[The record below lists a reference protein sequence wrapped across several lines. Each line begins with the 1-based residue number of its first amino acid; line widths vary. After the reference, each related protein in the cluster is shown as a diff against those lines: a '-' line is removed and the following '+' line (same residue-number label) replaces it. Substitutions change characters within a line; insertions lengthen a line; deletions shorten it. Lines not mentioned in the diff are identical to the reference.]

1 MELKDAVALVT
12 GAGGGIGQAAALE
25 LARRGADI
33 AVHYHRNESGASE
46 TARLV
51 ESLGAKAAVF
61 RGDLSRLDHGR
72 ALVASVLE
80 RFGHIDI
87 LVNNAG
93 DLVERKPLLEMTEA
107 LWKQVLKG
115 QFTSTAFELDVE
127 GKKHIVLAR
136 DVQLDPVRDIPLHVD
151 FQRVGK
157 DGIIRVAIPVH
168 FVHEALSPGL
178 KRGGVLNIVRH
189 DIEVFCPY
197 DKIPQFFEVSLEG
210 LEIGRSIH
218 VSALKLPEGVSPVI
232 KNRDFTIA
240 TIAGALKGEE
250 ETTTAAATPE
260 TGAAAAPA
268 ADAKG
273 ATPAAGAKAPA
284 AGGKAPAA
292 AGKAAAA
299 PAKAAAPA
307 AKPAGKK

>member
-1 MELKDAVALVT
+1 MGDKAQVYT
-12 GAGGGIGQAAALE
+12 GHLMKTFLRRRPAPLEAGLRL
-25 LARRGADI
+25 LARLIGRRALKPGDDAM
-33 AVHYHRNESGASE
+33 SE
-46 TARLV
+46 LISLKATARPRAGK
-51 ESLGAKAAVF
+51 GAARQARREGNVPAVIY
-61 RGDLSRLDHGR
+61 GDQKTPETIN
-72 ALVASVLE
+72 LE
-80 RFGHIDI
+80 Y
-87 LVNNAG
+87 N
-93 DLVERKPLLEMTEA
+93 A

>member
-1 MELKDAVALVT
+1 MQARGPHAKLAAKEMCPPSFTATRRPLKRST
-12 GAGGGIGQAAALE
+12 SNI
-25 LARRGADI
+25 
-33 AVHYHRNESGASE
+33 N
-46 TARLV
+46 
-51 ESLGAKAAVF
+51 
-61 RGDLSRLDHGR
+61 
-72 ALVASVLE
+72 
-80 RFGHIDI
+80 
-87 LVNNAG
+87 
-93 DLVERKPLLEMTEA
+93 A

-115 QFTSTAFELDVE
+115 HFTSTAFELDVE

-197 DKIPQFFEVSLEG
+197 DKIPRFFEVSLEG

-260 TGAAAAPA
+260 AGAAAAPA

-273 ATPAAGAKAPA
+273 AAPAAGAKAPA

-299 PAKAAAPA
+299 PAKAQHRLRSQPGRSNNRPGAIFGLAPGGSPSGTGRA
-307 AKPAGKK
+307 RARAFRPARRRRVRKAQPK